1 MVLLKSV
8 LDEEVKGGTSPPSTK
23 KNKKNKTVAPKQ
35 KLQLGIFS
43 RSTVRKIDY
52 Q

>member
-1 MVLLKSV
+1 MVFKSV
-8 LDEEVKGGTSPPSTK
+8 LDEEVKGGTPPPPK
-23 KNKKNKTVAPKQ
+23 KNNKTVAPKQ